1 MTKKSGNKSLRK
13 QKIKNKEPVKPGVK
27 TGKPGKKSFRKYYI
41 GLGAVLIAISI
52 LFLDLEN
59 GPLRFVFN
67 QIDIPSA
74 AGLPPN
80 TPRVTVDR
88 EKIDFGK
95 VEYNIRKTFAFT
107 VINSGNDVLKFERNP
122 HIEVVEGC

>member
-1 MTKKSGNKSLRK
+1 
-13 QKIKNKEPVKPGVK
+13 
-27 TGKPGKKSFRKYYI
+27 
-41 GLGAVLIAISI
+41 
-52 LFLDLEN
+52 
-59 GPLRFVFN
+59 
-67 QIDIPSA
+67 
-74 AGLPPN
+74 
-80 TPRVTVDR
+80 VTVDR